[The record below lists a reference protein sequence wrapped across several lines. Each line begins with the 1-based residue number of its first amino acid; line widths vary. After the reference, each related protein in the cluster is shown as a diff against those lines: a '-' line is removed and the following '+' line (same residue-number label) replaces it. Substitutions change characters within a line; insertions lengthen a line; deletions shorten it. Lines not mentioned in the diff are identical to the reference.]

1 MGVTRL
7 KRKERRNKTVSRLR
21 NQALKLVTA
30 APTVKVYDMEELRK
44 ATEAQA

>member
-7 KRKERRNKTVSRLR
+7 KRKERRNKTVSKLR
-21 NQALKLVTA
+21 TQQIKLLTSVPVVKAL
-30 APTVKVYDMEELRK
+30 DIEELRK

>member
-30 APTVKVYDMEELRK
+30 APVIKAIDLEELRK

>member
-7 KRKERRNKTVSRLR
+7 KRKERKNKTVSRLR
-21 NQALKLVTA
+21 TQALKLVTA
-30 APTVKVYDMEELRK
+30 VPVIKATDLEELRK

>member
-7 KRKERRNKTVSRLR
+7 KRKERKNKTVSRLR
-21 NQALKLVTA
+21 TQNLKLVTA
-30 APTVKVYDMEELRK
+30 SAVVKNMDIEELRK

>member
-7 KRKERRNKTVSRLR
+7 KRKERRNKTVSKLR
-21 NQALKLVTA
+21 TQGIKLVTA
-30 APTVKVYDMEELRK
+30 VPVIKSLDIEELRK

>member
-7 KRKERRNKTVSRLR
+7 KRKERRNKTVSKLR
-21 NQALKLVTA
+21 TQALKLVMAT
-30 APTVKVYDMEELRK
+30 PVIKVADLEELRK